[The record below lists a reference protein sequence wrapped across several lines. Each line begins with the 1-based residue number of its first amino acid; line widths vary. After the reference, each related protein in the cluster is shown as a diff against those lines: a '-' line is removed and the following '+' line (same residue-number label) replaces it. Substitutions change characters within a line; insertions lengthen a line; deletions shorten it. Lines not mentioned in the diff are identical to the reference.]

1 MKPSTS
7 TNILTKPWIKSQ
19 TKDYNFNLLEQT
31 LKNKVNL
38 PLNSII
44 MAIGTLLE
52 IYKACATYNNK
63 KDKRSFTLFLLY
75 FFSSRTIRVYQEFRR
90 QLGYSEDLRASS
102 ESGLMT
108 CLARFWYSPLWTSI
122 YCPFSP
128 PPPLSRQF

>member
-63 KDKRSFTLFLLY
+63 KDKTTEVSLY
-75 FFSSRTIRVYQEFRR
+75 FCCTFFRQGRSEYTKSFEDSSGI
-90 QLGYSEDLRASS
+90 LK
-102 ESGLMT
+102 
-108 CLARFWYSPLWTSI
+108 I
-122 YCPFSP
+122 YEPH
-128 PPPLSRQF
+128 LKVV